1 MLYKLFTKYSCN
13 SILFEYSGKDV
24 RGYAK
29 EHFLYD
35 DDCEILDIGE
45 ALLSD
50 VEWICFRE
58 TVVGEMHEP
67 YEL

>member
-24 RGYAK
+24 RGYAT

-35 DDCEILDIGE
+35 DDEILDIGE
-45 ALLSD
+45 VLLSD
-50 VEWICFRE
+50 VEWIYFRG

>member
-24 RGYAK
+24 RAYAT
-29 EHFLYD
+29 EHFLYED
-35 DDCEILDIGE
+35 GDEILHIGE

-50 VEWICFRE
+50 VEWIFFRE
-58 TVVGEMHEP
+58 AIVGEMYEP

>member
-1 MLYKLFTKYSCN
+1 MLYKLFTKQSCN
-13 SILFEYSGKDV
+13 SILLEYSGKDL
-24 RGYAK
+24 RAYAT

-35 DDCEILDIGE
+35 DDEILDIGE

-58 TVVGEMHEP
+58 ATVGEMHEP